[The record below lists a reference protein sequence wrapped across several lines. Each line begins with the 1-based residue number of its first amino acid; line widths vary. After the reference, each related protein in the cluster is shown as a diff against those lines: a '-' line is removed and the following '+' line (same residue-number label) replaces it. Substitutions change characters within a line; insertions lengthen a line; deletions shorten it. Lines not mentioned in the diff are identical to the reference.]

1 MTRSDSILAP
11 DAWSL
16 SPFGRTRT
24 EGFAR
29 SLYASALALGVA
41 LALAISA
48 DRHAVDAVRWAG
60 FAMALG
66 LALLSLWHA
75 VAATARR
82 LRDAGMN
89 PATAA
94 VAAVPGLNLVLFFA
108 IAWRPSV
115 GTPDPAPEPLPG
127 PGGTPVRI
135 GTVVPEPQ
143 GTPGAR
149 GKPLSADPAERLWTE
164 FLLACEGEPPSLQ
177 MQLRV
182 RYRTK
187 LEKLAKDG
195 KCDPETA
202 ARMGRRIMSEPLGSR
217 G

>member
-29 SLYASALALGVA
+29 SLYASALSLGIA

-48 DRHAVDAVRWAG
+48 DRHAG

>member
-66 LALLSLWHA
+66 LALLSLWH
-75 VAATARR
+75 
-82 LRDAGMN
+82 
-89 PATAA
+89 A